1 MVLIISN
8 TKKSCP
14 RQLKFIDD
22 KTGNQELSVNV
33 YEVFERK
40 QFDSEKKMAIDV
52 KNLKRGVKIVNFIYP
67 KLDAKEKG
75 LVERKSDRII
85 LVD

>member
-1 MVLIISN
+1 M
-8 TKKSCP
+8 
-14 RQLKFIDD
+14 KFIDD